1 MAITFDPSKYEIARG
16 SVFLNPFDANDV
28 PTGERHVGN
37 APAFAVA
44 VESETADHYSSEA
57 GLREKDDSTLI
68 EINRTA
74 KMTVDNMTSANVAMF
89 LAGSEE
95 TVSQTADAVTAE
107 AINGVVQG
115 RFYQLGQSTSQP
127 AGWRNVSAV
136 VVKDDATPTPTT
148 FTVGDDYEVDA
159 ALGRI
164 RIVVGGAIT
173 SGTNLRIDYSKP
185 ATTWN
190 RIKTGSSG
198 QLRCAL
204 RIVANN
210 AKGDNRDW
218 YFPLVTLTPDGE
230 IPVIA
235 EGTDYS
241 SMGFSVDILKPAN
254 AEAIYIDG
262 RPA

>member
-1 MAITFDPSKYEIARG
+1 MAITFDANKYQIPRG
-16 SVFLNPFDANDV
+16 RVYFDPFDANDAR
-28 PTGERHVGN
+28 TGERHLGN
-37 APAFAVA
+37 CPAFAVA
-44 VESETADHYSSEA
+44 AESEKADHYSSET

-74 KMTVDNMTSANVAMF
+74 KMTVDNMTAANVALF

-95 TVSQTADAVTAE
+95 TVSQTADAVVAE
-107 AINGVVQG
+107 EIDGVVQG

-185 ATTWN
+185 ATTWG

-198 QLRCAL
+198 ELRGAL
-204 RIVANN
+204 RIVADN

-218 YFPLVTLTPDGE
+218 YCPLVTLTPDGE

-241 SMGFSVDILKPAN
+241 TMGFSVDILKPAN